1 MANERTIAS
10 LYARRRNLTLGL
22 QDFQRRAEVYR
33 SAIAEVEAKLQ
44 ALVPF
49 VPPFKPRKRS
59 QNFTPREFMQ
69 GYYDAVRELGPDAA
83 NPDSITAV
91 LLRRKALD
99 ASDIAL
105 RKSTRRRVV
114 AARRRIKQHDVTC
127 A

>member
-33 SAIAEVEAKLQ
+33 STLVEVEAKLQ

-49 VPPFKPRKRS
+49 VRPFKPRKRC
-59 QNFTPREFMQ
+59 QYFTPREFMQ
-69 GYYDAVRELGPDAA
+69 SYYDAVRELGRDAA

-99 ASDIAL
+99 ASNIVL
-105 RKSTRRRVV
+105 RKSIRRRVV
-114 AARRRIKQHDVTC
+114 AARRRIKQHDATC
-127 A
+127 V

>member
-33 SAIAEVEAKLQ
+33 STIAEVEAKLQ

-49 VPPFKPRKRS
+49 VLPFKPRKRC
-59 QNFTPREFMQ
+59 QHFTPREFMQ
-69 GYYDAVRELGPDAA
+69 GYYDAVRELEPDAA

-91 LLRRKALD
+91 LMRRKALD

-105 RKSTRRRVV
+105 CKSIRRRVV
-114 AARRRIKQHDVTC
+114 AARRRIKRRDATC

>member
-33 SAIAEVEAKLQ
+33 STIAEVEAKLR

-59 QNFTPREFMQ
+59 QHFTPREFMQ
-69 GYYDAVRELGPDAA
+69 VYYDALRELEPGAA
-83 NPDSITAV
+83 NANSITVV
-91 LLRRKALD
+91 LMRRKALD
-99 ASDIAL
+99 ASDVAL
-105 RKSTRRRVV
+105 RKSIRRRVV
-114 AARRRIKQHDVTC
+114 AARRRIKRRNATC